1 MAPNTASLL
10 PIIPRIFFL
19 YIEPVLITIG
29 MIKQYAT
36 THALFAATT
45 SSAPAPLPVP
55 ALAGPALSAG
65 YLLSMMLYGL
75 MVLLAAPPSATLLRL
90 HIGVL
95 VVADLTHWAGLLATL
110 ARAHPRGWAGALDT
124 AAWSADT
131 WDLARFPLYTLAV
144 KGLTLAGAFGRIGG

>member
-36 THALFAATT
+36 THVLFAAT
-45 SSAPAPLPVP
+45 APLPVP
-55 ALAGPALSAG
+55 ALAGPALSTG

-75 MVLLAAPPSATLLRL
+75 IVLLAAPPSATLLRL

-124 AAWSADT
+124 AAWDPDT
-131 WDLARFPLYTLAV
+131 WDLASFPIYTLAV